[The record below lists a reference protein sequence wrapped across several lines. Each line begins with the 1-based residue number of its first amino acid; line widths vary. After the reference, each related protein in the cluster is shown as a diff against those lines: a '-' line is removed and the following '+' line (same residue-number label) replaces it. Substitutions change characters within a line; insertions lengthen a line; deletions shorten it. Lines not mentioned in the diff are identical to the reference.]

1 MSTTSTKGAPREVLR
16 LAWPIAISMMS
27 FTVKGF
33 VDTLMVGHL
42 GTNSLAAVG
51 IASVAIWMA
60 LTFPWGILRG
70 QRPLISQYLGAGNP
84 KLAFSFGVHAFYLAL
99 ICGLLLLIFANQ
111 ITNAFQA
118 YASSTELNKESV
130 IIALQYFKTR
140 VQWLLP
146 TLLTFAIAEYLR
158 SIGDTKTPML
168 IDLFVHPMN
177 IFFNWVLIFGHLG
190 IEPLGAEGAA
200 LGTGIAD
207 LFALI
212 LIIAL
217 SKSKHSKNIELFRPN
232 IKKLLE
238 VMKVGFT
245 GAIQY
250 SVEALSFVTITWF
263 IGKTGTAG
271 IAVHQVGIQLVHISM
286 LGGASIADG
295 GSVLIGKYVGEKNY
309 SAVKNT
315 LRSILKLITPYMLF
329 IGACFVI
336 FRYPLANLF
345 IHESDTE
352 EYLKNM
358 QLASG
363 VLIAAAIWQCG
374 DIFQIA
380 FRFALRA
387 AGDHIWVM
395 WAGILCTWL
404 LAVPVVWLVVFVF
417 QGDVA
422 DIWMAWNLEIAVGS
436 LFFIQRWRSQKWIK
450 KRLVKED
457 TSVK

>member
-1 MSTTSTKGAPREVLR
+1 MTDTYIKGSPREVLR
-16 LAWPIAISMMS
+16 LTWPIAISMMS
-27 FTVKGF
+27 FTIKGF
-33 VDTLMVGHL
+33 VDTLMVGRL
-42 GTNSLAAVG
+42 GTNALGAVG

-70 QRPLISQYLGAGNP
+70 QRPLISQYLGAEQP
-84 KLAFSFGVHAFYLAL
+84 KLAFSFGVHAFYLAF
-99 ICGLLLLIFANQ
+99 ICGLLLLLFANS
-111 ITNAFQA
+111 ITSVFEA
-118 YASSTELNKESV
+118 YASSTELNKES
-130 IIALQYFKTR
+130 IAIALQYFKTR
-140 VQWLLP
+140 IQWLLP
-146 TLLTFAIAEYLR
+146 TLLTFAISEYLR
-158 SIGDTKTPML
+158 SIGETKIPML
-168 IDLFVHPMN
+168 IDLIVHPIN

-190 IEPLGAEGAA
+190 FEPLGAEGAA

-212 LIIAL
+212 LIITF
-217 SKSKHSKNIELFRPN
+217 SKSRHKKHFELFKPKV
-232 IKKLLE
+232 KKLIE
-238 VMKVGFT
+238 VLKVGFT

-295 GSVLIGKYVGEKNY
+295 GSVLIGKYVGENDY
-309 SAVKNT
+309 SAVRKT

-329 IGACFVI
+329 VGACFVI

-345 IHESDTE
+345 IHESSPE

-358 QLASG
+358 KLASG
-363 VLIAAAIWQCG
+363 VLIAAAVWQCG

-387 AGDHIWVM
+387 AGDHVWVM

-404 LAVPVVWLVVFVF
+404 LAVPVAWIVVFVF

-422 DIWMAWNLEIAVGS
+422 DIWMAWNIEIAIGS
-436 LFFIQRWRSQKWIK
+436 LFFIYRWRSKKWMK
-450 KRLVKED
+450 KRLVKEP
-457 TSVK
+457 